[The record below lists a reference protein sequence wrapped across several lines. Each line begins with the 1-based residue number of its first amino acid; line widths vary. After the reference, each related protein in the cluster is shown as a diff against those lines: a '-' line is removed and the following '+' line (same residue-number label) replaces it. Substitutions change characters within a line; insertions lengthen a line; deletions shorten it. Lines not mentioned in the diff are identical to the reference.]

1 MKHSETILISNIFIE
16 CNKNQIST
24 PQQKK
29 NDYIVSVSHL
39 TKNEGDATLERESD
53 NFRNALNST

>member
-16 CNKNQIST
+16 RNKNQISA

-29 NDYIVSVSHL
+29 QSKRLASNKES
-39 TKNEGDATLERESD
+39 DATLERESD
-53 NFRNALNST
+53 NIRNALNST